1 MRANVKTA
9 VYKGK
14 HEVEDLKE
22 DIEDIAEIAK
32 KELSK
37 K

>member
-1 MRANVKTA
+1 
-9 VYKGK
+9 VYKGRN
-14 HEVEDLKE
+14 EVEDLKG
-22 DIEDIAEIAK
+22 DIEDITEIAK